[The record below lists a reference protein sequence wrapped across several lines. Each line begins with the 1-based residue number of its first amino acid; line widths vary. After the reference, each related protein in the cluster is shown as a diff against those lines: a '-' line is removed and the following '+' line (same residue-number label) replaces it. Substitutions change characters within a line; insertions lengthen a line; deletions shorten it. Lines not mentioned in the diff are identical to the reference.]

1 MGPLSSRDLDLKH
14 VVDKVPEWQTAYGPG
29 RIWIEEPRKKHSGRY
44 FEKLLIPCLPIAYLN
59 A

>member
-29 RIWIEEPRKKHSGRY
+29 RIWIEEV
-44 FEKLLIPCLPIAYLN
+44 
-59 A
+59 